1 MNGTKNILKINRM
14 TIGIDM
20 VGTSLGSGTKTYN
33 LNFIKYLNEINLNEQ
48 TYIFISKNYLKEI
61 SKIDNKQI
69 FFLDSYGCNFYY
81 LSN

>member
-1 MNGTKNILKINRM
+1 M

-33 LNFIKYLNEINLNEQ
+33 LNFIKYLNELNLNEQ

-61 SKIDNKQI
+61 PKIDNEAFTNMIRYAK
-69 FFLDSYGCNFYY
+69 LNNFKDI
-81 LSN
+81 NV